1 MISHIP
7 HSLLRRAMNIAVETV
22 SDPPSNDPET
32 GLPQLPWWA
41 WLVYLADF
49 IVLLPVLILTSYTL
63 QKVFPVFAII
73 EDENP
78 PAYEPV
84 ALDFDVS
91 GSGSVPRAP
100 VPTGGNNPVNKT
112 ASAAVPTTP
121 VAHNAQPITTSFRA
135 TWRLLKSHGGFRAI
149 FRGLACYAFQG
160 VVNGILVGFFTLIL
174 GSFFSV
180 VASLIASL
188 LLVQYSTAW
197 VHIVITPRSPTH
209 FWRRL
214 PAFRPTFEATWR
226 PVALF
231 WFSNALAN
239 WAPFLFSF
247 ILNVKFPEFPSDLSA
262 QVPTTNES
270 WKILIIVLLSIA
282 VRLFMVVPSYVT
294 LVRVQASLLP
304 DDLETI
310 IPFDRTFQG
319 KVEPAIVSGRGYVS
333 LVDAWSTF
341 SKAAWRRLV
350 ILYVKILAITTAST
364 FLIFALFG
372 TQTLLFVSK
381 SDNSTNQ

>member
-7 HSLLRRAMNIAVETV
+7 HSLMRRVVDIAVETV
-22 SDPPSNDPET
+22 SDPPSNDPDN
-32 GLPQLPWWA
+32 GFSQLPWWA

-49 IVLLPVLILTSYTL
+49 LVLLPVIILTSYTF
-63 QKVFPVFAII
+63 QKVLPVFAII

-84 ALDFDVS
+84 ALDFDDS

-100 VPTGGNNPVNKT
+100 VPVAGNNPVNKT
-112 ASAAVPTTP
+112 ASATVPTLP
-121 VAHNAQPITTSFRA
+121 VAHDARPITTSFRA

-160 VVNGILVGFFTLIL
+160 FVNGILVSFFTLIL
-174 GSFFSV
+174 GSFFSM

-247 ILNVKFPEFPSDLSA
+247 ILNVKFPDFKNDPSA
-262 QVPTTNES
+262 EVPTTNEG
-270 WKILIIVLLSIA
+270 WKYLVIVLLSLA
-282 VRLFMVVPSYVT
+282 VQLFIVVPSYVT
-294 LVRVQASLLP
+294 LIRVQASLLP
-304 DDLETI
+304 DNLETI

-319 KVEPAIVSGRGYVS
+319 KVEPAVVSGKGYVS

-350 ILYVKILAITTAST
+350 ILYVKILAISMAST

-372 TQTLLFVSK
+372 TQTLLFLNK